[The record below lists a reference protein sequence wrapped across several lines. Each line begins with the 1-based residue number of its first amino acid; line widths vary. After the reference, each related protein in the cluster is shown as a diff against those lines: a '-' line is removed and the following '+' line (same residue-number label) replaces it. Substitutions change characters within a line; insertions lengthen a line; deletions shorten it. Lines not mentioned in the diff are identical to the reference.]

1 MGTATSRLSDKSA
14 PESDA
19 GPIGPDDDLPE
30 ACPNRSATQEPLRV
44 APSPSSVL
52 ISGNSNGD
60 LKETPE
66 DPWKGSPAWELE
78 RLWAEGS
85 KPRQWIVE
93 PLIAAGDQILLAGE
107 PKSGKSLLASQ
118 LCLEIMPT
126 KDKKK
131 PGWTVLYVS
140 FEMDKT
146 VMWARAS
153 QQAEGLKIT
162 LLDPQLNK
170 LGELAPADYMPG
182 AHKSALDYYHLFD
195 LEGRRTFGIAPK
207 YRELSDVHREENEA
221 TRLAWFELMD
231 KIKPDL
237 IIFDSLS
244 QLHFCDENAN
254 LEMRDALQQ
263 LRDLCTVKESRPN
276 GHGSRYKRRVAH
288 IIIHHTRKEAGD
300 KKYFRKD
307 ASEMRGASSIH
318 SEADLA
324 ITITKRNSN
333 GEAIS
338 LSFSSRHSS
347 NLTDVRLDRRRDSG
361 TYHPSPPVEP
371 GKLTTARNLFE
382 ILSGRNLLSVKEIM
396 ALYRK
401 RYRKQAA
408 AAGAKSNWE
417 KLLNDLAKDGLIKKQ
432 RGVKGTPM
440 KFGSRKDMNQKKW
453 RVGTAMVFGKDA
465 GVDQKV
471 GKSP

>member
-1 MGTATSRLSDKSA
+1 
-14 PESDA
+14 
-19 GPIGPDDDLPE
+19 
-30 ACPNRSATQEPLRV
+30 
-44 APSPSSVL
+44 
-52 ISGNSNGD
+52 
-60 LKETPE
+60 
-66 DPWKGSPAWELE
+66 
-78 RLWAEGS
+78 
-85 KPRQWIVE
+85 
-93 PLIAAGDQILLAGE
+93 
-107 PKSGKSLLASQ
+107 
-118 LCLEIMPT
+118 
-126 KDKKK
+126 
-131 PGWTVLYVS
+131 
-140 FEMDKT
+140 
-146 VMWARAS
+146 
-153 QQAEGLKIT
+153 
-162 LLDPQLNK
+162 
-170 LGELAPADYMPG
+170 
-182 AHKSALDYYHLFD
+182 
-195 LEGRRTFGIAPK
+195 
-207 YRELSDVHREENEA
+207 
-221 TRLAWFELMD
+221 
-231 KIKPDL
+231 
-237 IIFDSLS
+237 
-244 QLHFCDENAN
+244 
-254 LEMRDALQQ
+254 
-263 LRDLCTVKESRPN
+263 
-276 GHGSRYKRRVAH
+276 
-288 IIIHHTRKEAGD
+288 
-300 KKYFRKD
+300 
-307 ASEMRGASSIH
+307 MRGASSIH

>member
-1 MGTATSRLSDKSA
+1 
-14 PESDA
+14 
-19 GPIGPDDDLPE
+19 
-30 ACPNRSATQEPLRV
+30 
-44 APSPSSVL
+44 
-52 ISGNSNGD
+52 
-60 LKETPE
+60 
-66 DPWKGSPAWELE
+66 
-78 RLWAEGS
+78 
-85 KPRQWIVE
+85 
-93 PLIAAGDQILLAGE
+93 LAGE

-118 LCLEIMPT
+118 LCLEIANGARPKGKDLLGISARHVSAEPKDDKGRLPPGMFKIMPT